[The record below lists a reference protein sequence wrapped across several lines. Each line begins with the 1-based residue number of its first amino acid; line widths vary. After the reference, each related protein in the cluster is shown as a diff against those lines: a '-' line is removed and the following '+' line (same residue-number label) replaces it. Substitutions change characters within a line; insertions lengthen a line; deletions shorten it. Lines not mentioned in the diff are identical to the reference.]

1 MHKDGNI
8 RCLNTEYF
16 RILILLYL
24 LVNMR
29 NILVLLIMIVSCNT
43 FAATDA
49 ESRDRIKS
57 LYGESEIYEHFFYEL
72 KDALIAKDI
81 EKVASLN
88 DYPIRVN
95 FDSGSKYFS
104 KDEFI
109 KNYGD
114 IVTSEMFE
122 RVKQQTF
129 ADLFAS
135 SYGMHLGLGDIW
147 FTGYC
152 IGKDSENPCE
162 KVKVNVTAY
171 NVNYVKK

>member
-1 MHKDGNI
+1 MPHMSAPVIGK
-8 RCLNTEYF
+8 
-16 RILILLYL
+16 LYL

-29 NILVLLIMIVSCNT
+29 NILVLLITIVSCNT
-43 FAATDA
+43 FAATDE
-49 ESRDRIKS
+49 ESRDKIKS
-57 LYGESEIYEHFFYEL
+57 LYGESEIYEHFFYEF

-81 EKVASLN
+81 EKVANLN

-104 KDEFI
+104 KDEFV
-109 KNYGD
+109 KNYAD
-114 IVTSEMFE
+114 IVTSEMLE

-129 ADLFAS
+129 ADLFAN

-171 NVNYVKK
+171 NVNHVKK